1 MAWVGARKNRAHRG
15 GASTLA
21 ARYDLAVRA
30 STSARGAKHER
41 DEDQRGCADEELR
54 PSVRRKSSAAL
65 ASSKPAATSLD
76 VLDLHVLCHLME
88 CERESSREK
97 DKDDE
102 ARAALKPAEASRRAS
117 RSPCVKRA
125 REESGDGDD
134 DMELALEG
142 LALSP
147 SPPSPFGPAQGRP
160 HTASSPCSP
169 PEQLRTPGAFT
180 LPSPPRKKIKPGL
193 APSLAP
199 FASSP
204 GRSWTTL
211 GLDAGL
217 DAGLG
222 SILGARRTRP
232 KACRSLDFSLPTLS
246 ESAGAERGTQLS
258 SQDEGSF
265 DEKDAIDVV
274 MSHKY
279 GRPEDVMD
287 VDETDDVAAAA
298 DDEADAMDAMDAM
311 EEDAENRHLRAVSL
325 VDVDTRGGSVRQS
338 ARVDRG
344 ALMEVMSAV
353 GGGRTNASI
362 GAVPWRVMKLMQIEE
377 EIFIL

>member
-1 MAWVGARKNRAHRG
+1 MGRREEEPRAPRRRVD
-15 GASTLA
+15 S
-21 ARYDLAVRA
+21 RSQVRSRRSGEHERA
-30 STSARGAKHER
+30 GAKHER
-41 DEDQRGCADEELR
+41 DEDQLACEDEELR
-54 PSVRRKSSAAL
+54 PSVRRKASAAL

-246 ESAGAERGTQLS
+246 ESGRRARNTAVEPGRR
-258 SQDEGSF
+258 SF

-287 VDETDDVAAAA
+287 ADETDDAAAA
-298 DDEADAMDAMDAM
+298 DDEEADATDAM

-325 VDVDTRGGSVRQS
+325 VDVDTEAAASDNR
-338 ARVDRG
+338 RVDRG

-377 EIFIL
+377 EIFII